1 MYAKIFSSMFDGSM
15 RGKSNLI
22 LVFVNM
28 LTRCDKEGFDDRHP
42 KSISD
47 ETGLPLDSV
56 IDALKALEAEDQESR
71 TPDRG
76 GKRIEL
82 LDPDNRSWGWSIVN
96 YEKYRKMQDAESRRK
111 IWRESKRKQRQSTNV
126 QDNLG
131 QSTSVQD
138 NLGQSTMSTSCLKMS
153 TEAEAEAEVEAKA
166 EEKVDI
172 EDISIVQ
179 FSPKLSSIAKK
190 QPSKQNDHSIQ
201 FDEFWKAYPRKE
213 AKKTALRSFERC
225 MKAGLKLEDM
235 LIGIENHKK
244 TEQWQNPKY
253 IPLPATWINNERWK
267 DEVMVSDPSK
277 QKTGPNGKRTPE
289 QLEKIKEIEDRWI
302 YEEEICK

>member
-1 MYAKIFSSMFDGSM
+1 
-15 RGKSNLI
+15 
-22 LVFVNM
+22 
-28 LTRCDKEGFDDRHP
+28 
-42 KSISD
+42 
-47 ETGLPLDSV
+47 
-56 IDALKALEAEDQESR
+56 
-71 TPDRG
+71 
-76 GKRIEL
+76 
-82 LDPDNRSWGWSIVN
+82 
-96 YEKYRKMQDAESRRK
+96 
-111 IWRESKRKQRQSTNV
+111 
-126 QDNLG
+126 
-131 QSTSVQD
+131 
-138 NLGQSTMSTSCLKMS
+138 MS